1 MKTTVAAIDFGTSK
15 IVTLVADNSSNLRCD
30 IVGVGVATYDG
41 FMDDGW
47 NAPGSV
53 NESILISIRDAEK
66 QSRRKIHSINVGV
79 PATFTKV
86 YCKEVTIELKGTDPR
101 VTTADVRQA
110 FKEAEQKIQQMGGTK
125 VHATPAW
132 FVVDNGK
139 KTLTPVGKAGRE
151 LRAMISFVY
160 ADNRFIEDV
169 TNRMKDLGYNVDGI
183 YATAPGEMTLF
194 LPDEDRDHTAVL
206 IDVGYLTTD
215 VMVAEGDALICMR
228 SIDIGGGHITA
239 DLTDGLDITM
249 SQAEGKV
256 KREFAFLG
264 DKDRTYDIPAE
275 DGRPARSFTQEQ
287 VAAIIEPRVEEIADL
302 IKDALDKSGVRL
314 GSWTTYYLT
323 GGGLSFNRGAAKFL
337 GSRMG
342 LTVKDAYKRTAKLND
357 PQYSSALGLIDLI
370 IDTIETKNRESATVG
385 GRVAD
390 WFRNLIGG

>member
-15 IVTLVADNSSNLRCD
+15 IVTLVAENSSSLRCD
-30 IVGVGVATYDG
+30 IVGVGVAAYDG

-53 NESILISIRDAEK
+53 NDCIRASIQDAER
-66 QSRRKIHSINVGV
+66 QGRRKIHKINVGV
-79 PATFTKV
+79 PATFTRV

-101 VTTADVRQA
+101 VSAADVRQA
-110 FKEAEQKIQQMGGTK
+110 FKEAEQKIQQTGGIK

-160 ADNRFIEDV
+160 ADARFIEDV
-169 TNRMKDLGYNVDGI
+169 SNRLKDLGYDVDGV

-215 VMVAEGDALICMR
+215 VMVAEGDALVYMR

-239 DLTDGLDITM
+239 DLTDGLDLTM

-256 KREFAFLG
+256 KRLYSFLG
-264 DKDRTYDIPAE
+264 DEEKTYEVPAE
-275 DGRPARSFTQEQ
+275 DGQPARSFTQKQ
-287 VAAIIEPRVEEIADL
+287 VAAIVEPRVEEIAEL
-302 IKDALDKSGVRL
+302 IKEALDKSGIRL

-323 GGGLSFNRGAAKFL
+323 GGGLGYNRGAAKFL
-337 GSRMG
+337 GSHIG
-342 LTVKDAYKRTAKLND
+342 LTIKDAYKRTAKMNE
-357 PQYSSALGLIDLI
+357 PPYSSALGLVDLI
-370 IDTIETKNRESATVG
+370 IDTVETRNREAVTVG

-390 WFRNLIGG
+390 WFRSLIGG